1 MKKKTLGAGLAAV
14 AATVLVP
21 CGPCSRSALPAQ
33 PERFTKYDQPGTI
46 TIQSWLYTVPS
57 ENVLSFTTPS
67 RTR

>member
-21 CGPCSRSALPAQ
+21 LTLFQVSIAGAAGKVHQ
-33 PERFTKYDQPGTI
+33 YDQPGTI
-46 TIQSWLYTVPS
+46 TIQSWLYAVPS